1 MAIARGEIT
10 ITELYD
16 GDNFYRAWADT
27 PDGKGNFTT
36 EESDRAYLGVYS
48 GREEPTHFSQ
58 YKWSRI
64 LGESAITAIL
74 SNDSHQIGTDEKG
87 NNQNYTGAKTTVAVF
102 HGGKDDTSNWEIDSI
117 QIEPEGAVIGE
128 IIDTYTY
135 KVVELKTDE
144 ASVTFKL
151 THKKNEYSP
160 LEKTFTL
167 SKNKQGISGQHA
179 TSYFLSFNDTAL
191 KKFRETGTMEPAEL
205 MMQGMSIKA
214 DQKPVP
220 QSGYFKIYEQSEIA
234 LDRDQYEQAYVDKK
248 LDEEELYV
256 ISEKNYPL
264 ILTYTSKEPEERLT
278 YEYTDLIDIMSI
290 KVYWYRDADFEEL
303 IDVQTISITS
313 DGEKGD
319 PGEKGSDGVSI
330 TSVDVEYAQSTS
342 AIHPPTIG
350 WNTNA
355 PDWKD
360 GHYMWS
366 RTKTTYS
373 SGKPTYSEPICI
385 TGQKGETG
393 GTGNAGQGIKSITEQ
408 YYLSDSKDE
417 LTGGS
422 WTITPPKWKEG
433 EYIWTQSIIEWIN
446 PTDTTETT
454 PVVNS
459 VWEIINETT
468 HETQQLNSMVQDYKN
483 QASLQ
488 VGMKVGYSGFN
499 TLNASSVY
507 ICGLDYN
514 MSTGQMELANKPG
527 TLYVNREG
535 KYYEIPNQPL
545 PTNSLPQDITA
556 YIVWDNTLKRLFY
569 VYYETKMTKT
579 GVESSRWREILDS
592 TVTFTDSHFILGE
605 VET

>member
-27 PDGKGNFTT
+27 PDGSGDSFTT
-36 EESDRAYLGVYS
+36 KDSDRAYLGVYS
-48 GREEPTHFSQ
+48 GREEPTDYSQ

-64 LGESAITAIL
+64 RGESAIAAIL
-74 SNDSHQIGTDEKG
+74 SNDSHQIGTDENG
-87 NNQNYTGAKTTVAVF
+87 NNQNYTGAKTTIAVF
-102 HGGKDDTSNWEIDSI
+102 QGGEDDTSNWKID
-117 QIEPEGAVIGE
+117 QIEIEPTGAVTGE

-135 KVVELKTDE
+135 KVVDLKTDE

-151 THKKNEYSP
+151 THKNDEYSP

-191 KKFRETGTMEPAEL
+191 KKFRETRTMEPSEL
-205 MMQGMSIKA
+205 IMQGMSITA

-234 LDRDQYEQAYVDKK
+234 LDRDQYEQAYMDKR
-248 LDEEELYV
+248 LDEEELYI

-264 ILTYTSKEPEERLT
+264 VLTYTSKEPEERLT

-313 DGEKGD
+313 DG
-319 PGEKGSDGVSI
+319 SDGVSI
-330 TSVDVEYAQSTS
+330 TSVDVEYAQNKS
-342 AIHPPTIG
+342 AIHPPT
-350 WNTNA
+350 NTNEWDTDA
-355 PDWKD
+355 PEWKD

-373 SGKPTYSEPICI
+373 SGGPTYSKPICI

-393 GTGNAGQGIKSITEQ
+393 NAGQGIKSIIEQ
-408 YYLSDSKDE
+408 YYLSDSKTE
-417 LTGGS
+417 LIGGS
-422 WTITPPKWKEG
+422 WTTTPPKWKEG
-433 EYIWTQSIIEWIN
+433 QHIWTQSMIEWIN

-454 PVVNS
+454 PVINS
-459 VWEIINETT
+459 VWEVINEST

-507 ICGLDYN
+507 ICGLEYN

-535 KYYEIPNQPL
+535 KYYEIPNQSL
-545 PTNSLPQDITA
+545 PTTGLPQDITA
-556 YIVWDNTLKRLFY
+556 YIVWDNTQKRLFY
-569 VYYETKMTKT
+569 IYYETKMTKT
-579 GVESSRWREILDS
+579 GVESSRWREIPDK